1 MSARADGDAGTRAE
15 KPERPRRVGDG
26 IAESK
31 GVEHQ
36 AAPLRMTETR
46 PDTQNV
52 LEEALRRE
60 NMLAAL
66 ERVVGNGGAPG
77 VDGMTVEELRDYC
90 RDRWPWVRSA
100 LRAEEY
106 RPQPVR
112 RVEIPKPGGG
122 TRMLGIP
129 TVLDRLIQQALLQVL
144 TPIFDPG
151 FSESSFGFRPGRS
164 THQAVLQARTH
175 VRAGHRWV
183 VDMDLE
189 KFFDQVNHDVLM
201 SRVARTVTDKR
212 ALRLIRRYLQAGI
225 MEGGVVSPRAEGT
238 PQGGPL
244 SPLLSNILLDE
255 LDRELE
261 QRGHRFVRYADD
273 CNVYV
278 KSKAAGERVLD
289 SLERFLAKRLRL
301 KVNRS
306 KSAVDR
312 PWNRK
317 FLGYSFTTH
326 HRAKL
331 KVAPESVKRL
341 KGKLRAKFRRG
352 RGRNLKAVIAD
363 LAPLLRGWAAYFKLS
378 EVKNV
383 FEQLDQWIRRKLRCI
398 QWRQWKRPRT
408 RAKKL
413 LALGLDTT
421 RAWRSAYNGYGPW
434 RSAKASFL
442 NLALPSSKWRSLGLV
457 SLLEVRL
464 RLGNA
469 F

>member
-15 KPERPRRVGDG
+15 RPERPRRVGDG

-60 NMLAAL
+60 NMHAAL
-66 ERVVGNGGAPG
+66 ERVVKNGGAPG
-77 VDGMTVEELRDYC
+77 VDGMTVEDLGKHLKTHWPRIRSELLA
-90 RDRWPWVRSA
+90 DR
-100 LRAEEY
+100 Y

-144 TPIFDPG
+144 TPIYDPT

-164 THQAVLQARTH
+164 THQAILRARTH
-175 VRAGHRWV
+175 VRAGNRWV

-201 SRVARTVTDKR
+201 SRVARTVKDKR
-212 ALRLIRRYLQAGI
+212 ALRLLRRYLQAGI
-225 MEGGVVSPRAEGT
+225 MEGGVVSLRTEGT

-244 SPLLSNILLDE
+244 SPLLSNILLDA

-261 QRGHRFVRYADD
+261 QRGHHFVRYADD

-278 KSKAAGERVLD
+278 KSKAAGERVLE

-317 FLGYSFTTH
+317 FLGYTFTTH

-341 KGKLRAKFRRG
+341 KEKLRSRFRRG

-363 LAPLLRGWAAYFKLS
+363 IAPLMRGWAAYFKLS

-383 FEQLDQWIRRKLRCI
+383 FEDLDRWIRRKLRGL

-413 LALGLDTT
+413 LGLGLDTA
-421 RAWRSAYNGYGPW
+421 RAWRSAYNGNGPW
-434 RSAKASFL
+434 RNAKASHL
-442 NLALPSSKWRSLGLV
+442 SVALPTSKWRAMGLV

-464 RLGNA
+464 RVGNA